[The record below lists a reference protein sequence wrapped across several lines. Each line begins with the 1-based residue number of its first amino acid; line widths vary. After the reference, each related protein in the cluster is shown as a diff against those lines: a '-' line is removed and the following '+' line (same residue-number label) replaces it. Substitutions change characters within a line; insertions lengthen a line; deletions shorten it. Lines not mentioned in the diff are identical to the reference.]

1 MIRKSSPN
9 VTPCNA
15 AESFAHNKVNPV
27 DRTSPMEAL
36 TLKVPPTVGLTDEQF
51 YQLCVANEEWR
62 LELTANGE
70 LIIMPPTGGESG
82 ISNAGLTAKLYNWN
96 EQTKLGKVFDSS
108 TEFRLPNGA
117 KRCPDASW
125 VLRERWEALPR
136 DDRKRFPPLCPD
148 FVVELRSETDSLEQL
163 RSKMREYRNNG
174 ARLGW
179 LIDPQTPLVEIYRPA
194 VEVETLHFS
203 LDEPPTL
210 SGEDVLPGFVLDLA
224 PILNP

>member
-9 VTPCNA
+9 VTQCNA
-15 AESFAHNKVNPV
+15 AESFAHNKINPV

-82 ISNAGLTAKLYNWN
+82 IRNSDLNLQLGLWN
-96 EQTKLGKVFDSS
+96 RQTKLGKVFDSS

-125 VLRERWEALPR
+125 VLRERWEALPG

-163 RSKMREYRNNG
+163 RSKMREYRTNG

-179 LIDPQTPLVEIYRPA
+179 LLDPQTPLVEIYRPA